1 MIISSIVAVA
11 ENRVI
16 GSDNDIPWRLST
28 DLKYFKKKTTGHHII
43 MGRKSFLSIGKPLPN
58 RTNVIVTRDPFF
70 IASNC
75 IVVHSIPE
83 AIEVARSRGETE
95 AFITGGGMIYEKTM
109 ELVNR
114 LYITEVNAQPE
125 GDVYFPEIDFSQWK
139 LMSEDPRQKGERDD
153 HDFNFKIYE
162 RK

>member
-11 ENRVI
+11 KNRVI
-16 GSDNDIPWRLST
+16 GSNNDIPWRLST
-28 DLKYFKKKTTGHHII
+28 DLKYFKKQTSGHHII

-58 RTNVIVTRDPFF
+58 RVNVIVTRDPYF

-83 AIEVARSRGETE
+83 AIEIAENRGETE
-95 AFITGGGMIYEKTM
+95 TFITGGGMVYEQTM
-109 ELVNR
+109 DLVDR
-114 LYITEVNAQPE
+114 LYITEVDAEPE
-125 GDVYFPEIDFSQWK
+125 GDVHFPEIDYSQWE
-139 LMSEDPRQKGERDD
+139 LISEDHRQKGERDD
-153 HDFNFKIYE
+153 HNFNFKVYE

>member
-28 DLKYFKKKTTGHHII
+28 DLKYFKKQTTGHHII

-58 RTNVIVTRDPFF
+58 RTNIIVTRDPYF

-83 AIEVARSRGETE
+83 ALEIAESRGETE
-95 AFITGGGMIYEKTM
+95 AFITGGGMVYE
-109 ELVNR
+109 
-114 LYITEVNAQPE
+114 
-125 GDVYFPEIDFSQWK
+125 
-139 LMSEDPRQKGERDD
+139 
-153 HDFNFKIYE
+153 
-162 RK
+162 

>member
-11 ENRVI
+11 KNRVI
-16 GSDNDIPWRLST
+16 GNDNDIPWRLST
-28 DLKYFKKKTTGHHII
+28 DLKYFKKQTSGHHII

-58 RTNVIVTRDPFF
+58 RTNVIVTRDPYF

-83 AIEVARSRGETE
+83 ALKIAEKRGETE
-95 AFITGGGMIYEKTM
+95 AFITGGGMIYEQTM
-109 ELVNR
+109 DIVDR
-114 LYITEVNAQPE
+114 LYITEVDAEPE
-125 GDVYFPEIDFSQWK
+125 GDVHFPEIDYSKWK
-139 LMSEDPRQKGERDD
+139 LISEDPRNEGERDD
-153 HDFNFKIYE
+153 HKFNFKIYE

>member
-95 AFITGGGMIYEKTM
+95 AFITGGGMIYEQTM
-109 ELVNR
+109 ELVDQ

-125 GDVYFPEIDFSQWK
+125 GDVYFPKIDF
-139 LMSEDPRQKGERDD
+139 
-153 HDFNFKIYE
+153 
-162 RK
+162 

>member
-11 ENRVI
+11 ENGVI

-58 RTNVIVTRDPFF
+58 RTNVIVTRDPYF
-70 IASNC
+70 IANNC
-75 IVVHSIPE
+75 VVVHSIPE
-83 AIEVARSRGETE
+83 ALEIVKSRGETE
-95 AFITGGGMIYEKTM
+95 AFITGGGMIYEQTM
-109 ELVNR
+109 ELVDR

-153 HDFNFKIYE
+153 HNFNFKIYE
-162 RK
+162 RE

>member
-11 ENRVI
+11 KNRVI

-28 DLKYFKKKTTGHHII
+28 DLKYFKKQTSGHHII
-43 MGRKSFLSIGKPLPN
+43 MGRKSFLSIGKPLPK
-58 RTNVIVTRDPFF
+58 RTNVIVTRDPYF

-83 AIEVARSRGETE
+83 ALEIADRNGEEE
-95 AFITGGGMIYEKTM
+95 AFITGGGMIYEQTM
-109 ELVNR
+109 DIVDR
-114 LYITEVNAQPE
+114 LYVTEVDAEPE
-125 GDVYFPEIDFSQWK
+125 GDVHFPEIDYSEWK
-139 LMSEDPRQKGERDD
+139 LISEDPRQKGERDD

>member
-28 DLKYFKKKTTGHHII
+28 DLKYFKKQTTGHHII

-58 RTNVIVTRDPFF
+58 RTNVIVTRDPYF

-83 AIEVARSRGETE
+83 ALEIAKSRGETE
-95 AFITGGGMIYEKTM
+95 AFITGGGMIYEQTM
-109 ELVNR
+109 DIVDR
-114 LYITEVNAQPE
+114 LYITEVNTKPE

-153 HDFNFKIYE
+153 HGFNFKIYE

>member
-11 ENRVI
+11 KNRVI

-28 DLKYFKKKTTGHHII
+28 DLKYFKKQTTGHHII

-58 RTNVIVTRDPFF
+58 RTNVIVTRDPYF

-83 AIEVARSRGETE
+83 ALEIVKSRGEEE
-95 AFITGGGMIYEKTM
+95 AFITGGGMIYEQTM
-109 ELVNR
+109 DLVDR
-114 LYITEVNAQPE
+114 LYITEVDAEPE
-125 GDVYFPEIDFSQWK
+125 GDVHFPEIDYSKWK
-139 LMSEDPRQKGERDD
+139 LISEDPRPKGERDD
-153 HDFNFKIYE
+153 HNFNFKIYE

>member
-11 ENRVI
+11 KNRVI

-28 DLKYFKKKTTGHHII
+28 DLKYFKKQTSGHHII

-58 RTNVIVTRDPFF
+58 RTNVIVTRDPYF

-83 AIEVARSRGETE
+83 ALEIAERNGEEE
-95 AFITGGGMIYEKTM
+95 AFITGGGMIYEQTM
-109 ELVNR
+109 DIVDR
-114 LYITEVNAQPE
+114 LYVTEVDAEPE
-125 GDVYFPEIDFSQWK
+125 GDVHFPEIDYSQWK
-139 LMSEDPRQKGERDD
+139 LISEDPRQKGERDD
-153 HDFNFKIYE
+153 HNFNFKVYE

>member
-11 ENRVI
+11 KNRVI
-16 GSDNDIPWRLST
+16 GNDNDIPWRLST
-28 DLKYFKKKTTGHHII
+28 DLKYFKKQTSGHHII

-58 RTNVIVTRDPFF
+58 RTNVIVTRDPYF

-83 AIEVARSRGETE
+83 ALEIAEGRGETE
-95 AFITGGGMIYEKTM
+95 AFITGGGMIYEQTM
-109 ELVNR
+109 EIVDR
-114 LYITEVNAQPE
+114 LYVTEVDAEPE
-125 GDVYFPEIDFSQWK
+125 GDVHFPEIDYSQWK
-139 LMSEDPRQKGERDD
+139 LVSEDPRKKGDRDD
-153 HDFNFKIYE
+153 HNFNFKIYE